1 MQCDE
6 AQGWFFNKSLH
17 PHQITVLLER
27 QVVDAPAQLT
37 VTV

>member
-17 PHQITVLLER
+17 PNQITVLLER
-27 QVVDAPAQLT
+27 QLVGSPKQLT
-37 VTV
+37 TAV